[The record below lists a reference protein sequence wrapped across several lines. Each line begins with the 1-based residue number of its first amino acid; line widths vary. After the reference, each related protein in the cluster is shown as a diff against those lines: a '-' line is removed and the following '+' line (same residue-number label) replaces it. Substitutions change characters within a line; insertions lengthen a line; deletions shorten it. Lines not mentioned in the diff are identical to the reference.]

1 MLTCKINTTGMVQV
15 YSIVLHIVI
24 SVCGSKSD
32 ETIMVLLGSSQ
43 SLKSTSVIIKI
54 SRADGTFSGRRGN
67 GRFRNGRSGSDSRLC
82 ERVRV

>member
-24 SVCGSKSD
+24 SVCLKGD